1 MLKDDIV
8 KKNSLNM
15 IIYVEVP
22 RAGTEELVSQTVHI
36 GLVCVLRIKKDK
48 IAKTIQASFY
58 LKI

>member
-1 MLKDDIV
+1 
-8 KKNSLNM
+8 M